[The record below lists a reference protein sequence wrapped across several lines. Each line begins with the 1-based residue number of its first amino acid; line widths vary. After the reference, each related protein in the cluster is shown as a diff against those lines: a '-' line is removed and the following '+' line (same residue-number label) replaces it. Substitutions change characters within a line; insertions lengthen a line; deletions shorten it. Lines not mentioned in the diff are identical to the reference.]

1 MSRISW
7 HRQSQDRKTQRNRK
21 GHNEKNEEQQ
31 NKGSEQ
37 NLPAMLNLE
46 PVLLQ
51 IRAAF
56 AIPPLALQI
65 LLLLQLEN
73 LGERRFLD
81 VRGQV
86 VFAVEVLAS

>member
-1 MSRISW
+1 
-7 HRQSQDRKTQRNRK
+7 
-21 GHNEKNEEQQ
+21 
-31 NKGSEQ
+31 
-37 NLPAMLNLE
+37 MLNLE

>member
-1 MSRISW
+1 M
-7 HRQSQDRKTQRNRK
+7 
-21 GHNEKNEEQQ
+21 EKDEEQQ
-31 NKGSEQ
+31 NKESEQ

-56 AIPPLALQI
+56 AIPPLAFQI

-81 VRGQV
+81 MRGQV
-86 VFAVEVLAS
+86 FFAVEVLAS